1 MAIGN
6 SIDKSLEQVDFK
18 KCNSGNGG
26 GYGGGSSARLNV
38 ICRKC
43 GKKGHF
49 QKNLVKGKKSQWE
62 TIQ

>member
-18 KCNSGNGG
+18 SRNSGNGG

-38 ICRKC
+38 ICCKC
-43 GKKGHF
+43 GEKGHF
-49 QKNLVKGKKSQWE
+49 QKNQVKGK
-62 TIQ
+62 

>member
-26 GYGGGSSARLNV
+26 GYGGGSSVRLNV

-49 QKNLVKGKKSQWE
+49 HKNQVKGK
-62 TIQ
+62 